1 MTFSTFVL
9 WLHLAGIAIW
19 AGGLFV
25 IPFVVVPGLL
35 GEADPQSHRA
45 QLATTLIRRF
55 QSLSW
60 RLVLY
65 IVLTGIFNLMASGV
79 SRGFAFPDAYLHTLF
94 GKVGLFATVVAI
106 QAWQSYH
113 LAPALMTDAAS
124 SAARLHY
131 RRFLLTS
138 ILNWI
143 LVTVTMLLALVLK
156 YGR

>member
-25 IPFVVVPGLL
+25 IPFVAVLGLM
-35 GEADPQSHRA
+35 GDADPPSHATR
-45 QLATTLIRRF
+45 LATRLIRRF
-55 QSLSW
+55 QSLTW

-79 SRGFAFPDAYLHTLF
+79 SRGFAFPDAYLATLS
-94 GKVGLFATVVAI
+94 GKIGLFAAGVGI

-113 LAPALMTDAAS
+113 LAPALAAS
-124 SAARLHY
+124 AGTSAARLHY
-131 RRFLLTS
+131 RRF
-138 ILNWI
+138 
-143 LVTVTMLLALVLK
+143 
-156 YGR
+156 